1 MASLPASTPAALPD
15 SAPSV
20 ADGYTLRVGYP
31 SISAYRSLRAD
42 SGLSPVTEEQASH
55 VAKGSWFGCYIEHDE
70 TSMPVAMGR
79 VLGDGGWY
87 FHVA

>member
-1 MASLPASTPAALPD
+1 MATLPESTPASLPAT
-15 SAPSV
+15 APTV
-20 ADGYTLRVGYP
+20 ADGYTLRIGYP
-31 SISAYRSLRAD
+31 PVPAYRRLRAD

-70 TSMPVAMGR
+70 TSTPVAMGR

-87 FHVA
+87 FHIA